1 MEISLSSVPP
11 WFPDQPYLSTPLL
24 AAILRSHGHSVRQF
38 DLNLQ
43 FYECFLDPAFLS
55 GLLEKPIDSAQFN
68 SPEMFRLWEARS
80 EIVNALPE
88 AISIIKTDEFYS
100 RSRLLEAIETIELG
114 LRLASLAYPKVKL
127 GFGKCEYAFD
137 SFTPSVVALFIV
149 DRAQNPFYD
158 FFLNHHISQIQSAEP
173 HLYGISI
180 TTHEQ
185 LIPALTLCH
194 ILRERFPATRIVLG
208 GSFLSRISEAI
219 TNCADLWGM
228 IDFLVCGDGE
238 EAIWLLPRAIG
249 GEIKYSEV
257 PNLWYHSETG
267 AATFSFEKRA
277 DIHSLPCP
285 DFDDLPL
292 DRYFSPE
299 LTLPVEM
306 SKGCYWGRCE
316 FCEVTDLG
324 YTSKGGDALAV
335 ELETLHRRYG
345 ARSFT
350 ICDSASPPAH
360 LVQMSQT
367 LQDRGLHVFWR
378 AMVRT
383 EKYLTPEKAS
393 LLYSAGCR
401 MLMVGLESGSDAV
414 LGSMNKGSNSK
425 TAEVVLRN
433 LSDAGIW
440 IHAYFLFGFFG
451 ETNED
456 VEATLRFVR
465 ANANHLDSIGVNLF
479 ILAKGSPA
487 YRKISVSRN
496 DVETLPQR
504 PLQVYQPHFSSPMPS
519 PIEDSEL
526 RGRISEGL
534 KSMAGQREAAAIHLN
549 WLFACACKLTSKTT
563 KGNDASHELLSVQ

>member
-24 AAILRSHGHSVRQF
+24 AAILRSYGHSVRQF
-38 DLNLQ
+38 DLNLL

-55 GLLEKPIDSAQFN
+55 GLLEKPIDSSKLN
-68 SPEMFRLWEARS
+68 SPETLRLWEARS
-80 EIVNALPE
+80 EIVSALPE
-88 AISIIKTDEFYS
+88 TISIIKTDEFYN

-137 SFTPSVVALFIV
+137 SFTPSEVALFVV

-194 ILRERFPATRIVLG
+194 ILRETFPATRIVLG

-219 TNCADLWGM
+219 TNCEDLWGM

-238 EAIWLLPRAIG
+238 EAIWQLPRAIG

-324 YTSKGGDALAV
+324 YASKGGGALAA
-335 ELETLHRRYG
+335 ELETLHNRYG
-345 ARSFT
+345 ARRFT
-350 ICDSASPPAH
+350 ISDSASPPAH

-383 EKYLTPEKAS
+383 EKYLNPEKAS

-414 LGSMNKGSNSK
+414 LSSMNKGPTSK
-425 TAEVVLRN
+425 TAEVVLRS

-440 IHAYFLFGFFG
+440 IHAYFLFGFIG
-451 ETNED
+451 EKDED
-456 VEATLRFVR
+456 VDATLRFVQ
-465 ANANHLDSIGVNLF
+465 ANANHLDSVGVNLF

-487 YRKISVSRN
+487 YQKIIAFGN
-496 DVETLPQR
+496 GLEEIPMK
-504 PLQVYQPHFSSPMPS
+504 PLQVYQPLFSFPKPS
-519 PIEDSEL
+519 PIEDEEL
-526 RGRISEGL
+526 RDRVSNGL
-534 KSMAGQREAAAIHLN
+534 KNLVRQREAAAIHLN
-549 WLFACACKLTSKTT
+549 WLFDYQCCSPIKSKEE
-563 KGNDASHELLSVQ
+563 HEESI